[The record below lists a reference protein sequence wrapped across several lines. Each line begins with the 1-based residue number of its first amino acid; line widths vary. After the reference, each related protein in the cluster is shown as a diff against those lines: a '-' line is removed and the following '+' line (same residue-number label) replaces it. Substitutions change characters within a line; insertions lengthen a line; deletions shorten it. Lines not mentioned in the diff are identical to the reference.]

1 MLPIFPKVLPIVLPI
16 FQEHITDL
24 NEEEVDSIAV
34 FSQKISV
41 KEVIYSTIP
50 IEYPMTSE
58 AGVATV
64 FNVTGWTNQRDYDW
78 IKINHK
84 QVENKTYAL
93 YFGSLESKCRFK
105 QNGDFER
112 KEALKEASVRKAV
125 AEA

>member
-64 FNVTGWTNQRDYDW
+64 FNVTGWTNQRDCW
-78 IKINHK
+78 N
-84 QVENKTYAL
+84 N
-93 YFGSLESKCRFK
+93 F
-105 QNGDFER
+105 
-112 KEALKEASVRKAV
+112 
-125 AEA
+125 